1 MQRHGKYCMHK
12 DNRDYNNVEER
23 RDGVVVVGKDSS
35 VSKEAERRCRNAQER
50 KVASK
55 GYSAESIKDRRI
67 ESGSGV

>member
-12 DNRDYNNVEER
+12 NNKDYKNVEER

-35 VSKEAERRCRNAQER
+35 VSKEAEHRCINARER

-55 GYSAESIKDRRI
+55 GYGAESIKT
-67 ESGSGV
+67 EE